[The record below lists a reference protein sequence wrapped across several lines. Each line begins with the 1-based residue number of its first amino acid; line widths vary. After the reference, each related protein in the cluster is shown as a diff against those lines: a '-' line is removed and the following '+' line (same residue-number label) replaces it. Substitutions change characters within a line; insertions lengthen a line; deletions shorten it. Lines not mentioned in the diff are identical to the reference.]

1 MKHVHVELLF
11 GKRVRDTNDRVV
23 GHIESIR
30 ATWKGNACVV
40 DEYHLGTA
48 ALMEKL
54 GISLGNLIGV
64 GYRDPLRVPWD
75 QLDLSD
81 PERPRLKCT
90 LDELKKME
98 RRLSA
103 GRSRGL

>member
-1 MKHVHVELLF
+1 VTNVHVELLL
-11 GKRVRDTNDRVV
+11 GKRVRDANDKVA

-30 ATWKGNACVV
+30 ATWKGDSCVV

-54 GISLGNLIGV
+54 GITLGRLIGV
-64 GYRDPLRVPWD
+64 GSREPVRVPWD

-81 PERPRLKCT
+81 PEHPRLKCT
-90 LDELKKME
+90 LEELKKMT
-98 RRLSA
+98 R
-103 GRSRGL
+103 

>member
-1 MKHVHVELLF
+1 MKHVHVELLL
-11 GKRVRDTNDRVV
+11 GKRVRDANDKVV
-23 GHIESIR
+23 GRIQSIR

-54 GISLGNLIGV
+54 GISAKRLIGARNREPV
-64 GYRDPLRVPWD
+64 RVPWD

-90 LDELKKME
+90 IDALKKMV
-98 RRLSA
+98 R
-103 GRSRGL
+103 

>member
-1 MKHVHVELLF
+1 MKHVHVEMLF
-11 GKRVRDTNDRVV
+11 GKRVRDTNGKVA

-40 DEYHLGTA
+40 EEYHLGAA

-54 GISLGNLIGV
+54 GITAGKLIGV
-64 GYRDPLRVPWD
+64 GSREPVRVPWD

-90 LDELKKME
+90 LDELKKMT
-98 RRLSA
+98 R
-103 GRSRGL
+103 

>member
-11 GKRVRDTNDRVV
+11 GKRVRDANDKVA

-30 ATWKGNACVV
+30 ATWKGNACTV
-40 DEYHLGTA
+40 DEYHLGTG
-48 ALMEKL
+48 ALMERL
-54 GISLGNLIGV
+54 GLTAGALIGA
-64 GYRDPLRVPWD
+64 GSRDPLRVPWD

-90 LDELKKME
+90 LEELKK
-98 RRLSA
+98 R
-103 GRSRGL
+103 